1 MMLRSSVKPTVAAKA
16 SSGRQ
21 VKIQAVSRDA
31 DSTMVQKLATGA
43 LAAVVAAGALLPAPV
58 MAADL
63 ALGKQVFEGNCAAC
77 HSGGGNSVIPD
88 HTLQK
93 AAIEQFL
100 TGGLTLEAITY
111 QVENGK
117 GAMPAW
123 DGTLDDDEI
132 QAVSAYVY
140 DQATGSKW

>member
-1 MMLRSSVKPTVAAKA
+1 M
-16 SSGRQ
+16 
-21 VKIQAVSRDA
+21 KIQAVRCEAES
-31 DSTMVQKLATGA
+31 SVVQKLATGA
-43 LAAVVAAGALLPAPV
+43 LAAVVAAGSLLPAPV

-77 HSGGGNSVIPD
+77 HAGGGNSVIPD

-123 DGTLDDDEI
+123 EGTLDDDEI
-132 QAVSAYVY
+132 QAVSAYVF
-140 DQATGSKW
+140 DQATNDKW

>member
-1 MMLRSSVKPTVAAKA
+1 LLDSRTQERITSVSGTEQLQVAAKA

-63 ALGKQVFEGNCAAC
+63 ALGKQVFEG
-77 HSGGGNSVIPD
+77 
-88 HTLQK
+88 
-93 AAIEQFL
+93 EQHQICL
-100 TGGLTLEAITY
+100 AH
-111 QVENGK
+111 
-117 GAMPAW
+117 MPSI
-123 DGTLDDDEI
+123 GV
-132 QAVSAYVY
+132 QS
-140 DQATGSKW
+140 